1 MFERPTVK
9 FERRA
14 RMFQKGDFK
23 YVILD
28 LLKEKPSHG
37 YEIIRALEERFH
49 GFYVPSAG
57 TVYPTL
63 QLLEDMGYVKP
74 SELDGKK
81 VYTITEEGIR
91 FLSER
96 EQVMENI
103 KDHLK
108 SWWGV
113 DNRRELR
120 DTWHELRDLAHLV
133 GRKVRHANPEKIVRV
148 KEILSRTAKEIEAIL
163 ED

>member
-1 MFERPTVK
+1 MIAKPEIRFK
-9 FERRA
+9 RRE

-37 YEIIRALEERFH
+37 YELMRALEERFH

-63 QLLEDMGYVKP
+63 QLLEDMGYVKS

-91 FLSER
+91 FLNER
-96 EQVMENI
+96 EQVMKNI

-108 SWWGV
+108 SWEGV
-113 DNRRELR
+113 DNRRELH
-120 DTWHELRDLAHLV
+120 DTWHELRNLAHLM
-133 GRKVRHANPEKIVRV
+133 GRKMRRVNPEKIVRV
-148 KEILSRTAKEIEAIL
+148 QKILSRAAKKIEAIL

>member
-1 MFERPTVK
+1 
-9 FERRA
+9 
-14 RMFQKGDFK
+14 MFQKGDFK
-23 YVILD
+23 YIILD
-28 LLKEKPSHG
+28 LLKDKPRHG
-37 YEIIRALEERFH
+37 YEIMRALEERFH

-81 VYTITEEGIR
+81 VYSITEEGIR
-91 FLSER
+91 FLNER
-96 EQVMENI
+96 EQVMKNI
-103 KDHLK
+103 KDHFK
-108 SWWGV
+108 SWWCV

-120 DTWHELRDLAHLV
+120 DTWHELRDLAHLM
-133 GRKVRHANPEKIVRV
+133 GRKIRQANPEKIIRVR
-148 KEILSRTAKEIEAIL
+148 EILSRTAKEIEAIL